1 MSEQVGPISIEQW
14 QQFERALV
22 FHADAEDWEK
32 LLMVNQKMCSA
43 LKKAGKP
50 ASRAQ
55 LQARQSLAQV
65 HQQIVQQLQQAQSKI
80 KQEMAQFEQQQDGL
94 AAYQLTCASAG
105 VTND

>member
-14 QQFERALV
+14 QQFEKALA
-22 FHADAEDWEK
+22 FHARAEDWEK
-32 LLMVNQKMCSA
+32 LVIVNEKMCNA

-50 ASRAQ
+50 HSRSQ
-55 LQARQSLAQV
+55 VLARQSLAQS
-65 HQQIVQQLQQAQSKI
+65 HAKIVQQLRQAQGKI

-94 AAYQLTCASAG
+94 AAYQFTCASAG